1 METFFVKNVSV
12 VLCRCCATR
21 RSNKVETKEQI
32 LKGAGE
38 LFLRYGLK
46 SITMDEIARHLSI
59 SKKTLYIY
67 FKDKDEL
74 LISFLEVYIAQLK
87 DEMRNIFNISVDV
100 IDEMLNTTVYM
111 EKRICNINPS
121 LLFDLKKYHF
131 NAWNIFQ
138 LFKNSFIIKQIEE
151 TLRKGIAE
159 GYFRNDIDVKVLSRL
174 RMEEVEMGFNPN
186 VFNPEEYSIPKVQM
200 QLFEHFMYGICTL
213 KGHKK
218 INQYKQIIEE

>member
-1 METFFVKNVSV
+1 
-12 VLCRCCATR
+12 
-21 RSNKVETKEQI
+21 
-32 LKGAGE
+32 
-38 LFLRYGLK
+38 
-46 SITMDEIARHLSI
+46 MDEIARHLSI
-59 SKKTLYIY
+59 SKKTLYLY
-67 FKDKDEL
+67 FRDKDEL
-74 LISFLEVYIAQLK
+74 LISFLEDYISQLK
-87 DEMRNIFNISVDV
+87 DEMRSIFDISVDV
-100 IDEMLNTTVYM
+100 IDEMLKTTVYM
-111 EKRICNINPS
+111 EKRICNMNPS

-151 TLRKGIAE
+151 TLRKGIEE
-159 GYFRNDIDVKVLSRL
+159 GYFRNDIDVKILSRL

-186 VFNPEEYSIPKVQM
+186 VFNPEDYSIPKVQM